1 MSLFGNKPRTAQQKA
16 QWAKTSIMLRAAA
29 LFYLIFFIIVPML
42 TPSVEEAEQIDP
54 VLRYVILAFFI
65 IASGYL
71 TIVSI
76 IEYYRNS
83 KSGRYNADAYTDD
96 EGIEGST
103 VEEPVYKSD
112 EDDEDYDDEDDFDD
126 DEYEDD
132 EDYDDEDDDTEEDID
147 DEDE

>member
-29 LFYLIFFIIVPML
+29 LFYVVFFVIVPML
-42 TPSVEEAEQIDP
+42 TPSVEEAEQMDP

-65 IASGYL
+65 IACGYL

-76 IEYYRNS
+76 LEYYRNS
-83 KSGRYNADAYTDD
+83 KSGRYNAEAYTDD
-96 EGIEGST
+96 EGLEENT
-103 VEEPVYKSD
+103 VEEPAHKSD

-126 DEYEDD
+126 EEYEYDD
-132 EDYDDEDDDTEEDID
+132 DDYDEEDDID
-147 DEDE
+147 DED

>member
-29 LFYLIFFIIVPML
+29 LFYVVFFVIVPML
-42 TPSVEEAEQIDP
+42 TPSVEEAEQMDP

-65 IASGYL
+65 IACGYL

-76 IEYYRNS
+76 LEYYRNS

-103 VEEPVYKSD
+103 NEELPSD
-112 EDDEDYDDEDDFDD
+112 NEEYNEDDEDYDDEDY
-126 DEYEDD
+126 DE
-132 EDYDDEDDDTEEDID
+132 EDYDDEDYDTEEDID